1 MKPEAGVSGIIEAAN
16 GMSDLKLFRLSSAG
30 VSEMKGG
37 TLALE
42 RSLQTLFEQNLEA
55 FMGIRFLASE
65 QRTTSGR
72 IDTLGIDENASP
84 VIIEYKRASNEN
96 VINQGLFYL
105 DWLMDHRRD
114 FEWLVMERFGKDHAA
129 KVEWSSP
136 RLICIAGDFTRYDEH
151 AVKQISRNI
160 ELVRYRRFG
169 GDLLLLDLVT
179 TTTSAEPQIAHK
191 TGGNEAMRSPSGAA
205 GSKYK
210 TVTASLADADTA
222 LTDLFEAT
230 RSYLRALGDDVQER
244 TLKNYFAFTRLKNFA
259 CIEIK
264 PTARKLL
271 VYLKVDPETIEV
283 RPGFTRDVSN
293 IGHFGT
299 GDLEVT
305 LAQIE
310 DLERAKPLLQQSYE
324 AS

>member
-1 MKPEAGVSGIIEAAN
+1 
-16 GMSDLKLFRLSSAG
+16 MSDLKLFRLLSGG
-30 VSEMKGG
+30 VAEMKGS

-42 RSLQTLFEQNLEA
+42 RSLQTLFEQNLELLL
-55 FMGIRFLASE
+55 GIRFLASE

-72 IDTLGIDENASP
+72 IDTLGIDENGSP

-160 ELVRYRRFG
+160 ELVRYRRFD
-169 GDLLLLDLVT
+169 DLLLLDLVT
-179 TTTSAEPQIAHK
+179 TTAGIGPQIERKASDK
-191 TGGNEAMRSPSGAA
+191 EATRSPQGSAA
-205 GSKYK
+205 SKYK
-210 TVTASLADADTA
+210 TVTASLADADTT

-230 RSYLRALGDDVQER
+230 RSFLRALGDDVQER

-264 PTARKLL
+264 PSARKLL
-271 VYLKVDPETIEV
+271 VYLKVDPASIDL

-310 DLERAKPLLQQSYE
+310 DLERSKALLQQSYE
-324 AS
+324 IS